1 MKDDTYDYIDDT
13 FDNMVSSEGD
23 QYVTFTVAEEEYGID
38 ILQVQEI
45 ISYKGFTKIPNVS
58 SFVKGVLNLRGAVVP
73 VIDLRIKFKME
84 EKKYN
89 KYTVIVIVVVSGKTM
104 GIIVDAVSDVVGLNK
119 NEIQPTPEFAAKINT
134 DFIKGMGKK
143 KDSFIILLDIEK
155 ILSFE
160 EFQQVSAIIK

>member
-1 MKDDTYDYIDDT
+1 MKDDISDYIDDT